1 MGKLLQQILKFGVV
15 GVIATG
21 IDFGI
26 LFCLTE
32 FVGIDP
38 VVSAAFSFTGGLIF
52 NYVASM
58 RFVFTHKQG
67 LTRRR
72 EFLIFL
78 ALSLVGLAI
87 NQLVMWLGVDF
98 ARVNYLLVKVLATA
112 IVMCWNFL
120 SRKRWLDAGSDA
132 PSGS

>member
-1 MGKLLQQILKFGVV
+1 MGKLIQQMLKFGVV

-32 FVGIDP
+32 FAGVDP
-38 VVSAAFSFTGGLIF
+38 VVSAAFSFMGGLIF
-52 NYVASM
+52 NYVVSM
-58 RFVFTHKQG
+58 RFVFTHKEG
-67 LTRRR
+67 LSRRR

-78 ALSLVGLAI
+78 ALSLVGLAM

-98 ARVNYLLVKVLATA
+98 AHVNYLLVKVLATA

-120 SRKRWLDAGSDA
+120 SRKKWLDAGSDA
-132 PSGS
+132 SSRS

>member
-1 MGKLLQQILKFGVV
+1 MGKLLRQILKFGVV
-15 GVIATG
+15 GIVATG

-32 FVGIDP
+32 FAGVDP
-38 VVSAAFSFTGGLIF
+38 VVSAAFSFTGGLVF

-58 RFVFTHKQG
+58 RFVFTHKEG
-67 LTRRR
+67 LSRRR
-72 EFLIFL
+72 EFLVFL
-78 ALSLVGLAI
+78 ALSLVGLAM
-87 NQLVMWLGVDF
+87 NQLVMWLGVDI
-98 ARVNYLLVKVLATA
+98 AHVNYLLVKVLATA

-132 PSGS
+132 PTGS